1 MRSKSTHPSF
11 PPLETERL
19 RLRDF
24 RANDAAFVLRLWS
37 EPVVTEYMIV
47 DPPITTLAQ
56 AALNVRAFR
65 RRRRSFHR
73 WVLVLKETGEAIG
86 TCGFT
91 EWRVRYRRAEIGFDL
106 LPSQWGK
113 GLMGEALAAVLRF
126 GFEELGLHRIWA
138 MTHPENARSIRV
150 LERAGFKREG
160 HLRDY
165 YIDKE
170 RFVDRLIYA
179 LLEGDWR

>member
-1 MRSKSTHPSF
+1 MRSKPAHPIF

-37 EPVVTEYMIV
+37 EPVVTEHMIV

-73 WVLVLKETGEAIG
+73 WVLELRETGEAIAR
-86 TCGFT
+86 
-91 EWRVRYRRAEIGFDL
+91 EDDVRIHAGRSVERTAERQRQTSPLGAARRPARSWL
-106 LPSQWGK
+106 
-113 GLMGEALAAVLRF
+113 GEA
-126 GFEELGLHRIWA
+126 E
-138 MTHPENARSIRV
+138 T
-150 LERAGFKREG
+150 
-160 HLRDY
+160 
-165 YIDKE
+165 
-170 RFVDRLIYA
+170 
-179 LLEGDWR
+179 